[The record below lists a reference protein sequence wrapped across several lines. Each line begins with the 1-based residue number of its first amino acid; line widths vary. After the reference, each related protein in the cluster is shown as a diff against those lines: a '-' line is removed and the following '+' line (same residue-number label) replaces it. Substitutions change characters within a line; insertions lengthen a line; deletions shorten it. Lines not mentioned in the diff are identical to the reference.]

1 MIQLSVRWKELQ
13 PEASIGFLALRHL
26 ENPSTHPALE
36 AAADRAAEIL
46 RQRWGDLD
54 RSGLREQPVL
64 AAYDDFY
71 RQFRKTYHVQLQLES
86 VVFQGKPIRAPSAL
100 VTAMFL
106 VELETGLLTAVHDR
120 DRLKEPLLADVSRG
134 GEKFTQLSGQDQELK
149 TGDLYITDQQ
159 DIVSSVIYGP
169 DRRTRIRPETTAAA
183 FTTYG
188 PLGITGGEIRQQLER
203 IEACVGIFS
212 PQLERELLLV
222 LPE

>member
-13 PEASIGFLALRHL
+13 PEASVGLLALRHL

-36 AAADRAAEIL
+36 AAADRAAEKL

-54 RSGLREQPVL
+54 RPGLREQPGL

-86 VVFQGKPIRAPSAL
+86 VVFQHQLIRAPSAL

-120 DRLKEPLLADVSRG
+120 DRLIDPLLADVSRG

-149 TGDLYITDQQ
+149 AGDLYITDQQ
-159 DIVSSVIYGP
+159 GIVSSVIYGP
-169 DRRTRIRPETTAAA
+169 DRRTRIRPETTAAV

-188 PLGITGGEIRQQLER
+188 PPGITGGEIRQQLER
-203 IEACVGIFS
+203 IEAYVGIFS
-212 PQLERELLLV
+212 PQLKRELLLV

>member
-13 PEASIGFLALRHL
+13 PEGSVGLLVLRNL
-26 ENPSTHPALE
+26 ENPTTHPALE
-36 AAADRAAEIL
+36 AAADQAAEKL

-54 RSGLREQPVL
+54 RPGLRAQPGL

-71 RQFRKTYHVQLQLES
+71 RQFRKTYHVLLQLES

-100 VTAMFL
+100 ITAMFL

-120 DRLKEPLLADVSRG
+120 DRLKEPLLADISRG

-149 TGDLYITDQQ
+149 AGDLYITDQQ
-159 DIVSSVIYGP
+159 GIVSSVIYGP
-169 DRRTRIRPETTAAA
+169 DRRTRIRPDTTAAA

-188 PLGITGGEIRQQLER
+188 PPGISGGDIRQQLER

-212 PQLERELLLV
+212 PQLEQELLLV